1 MTVVKQTESAAKPF
15 AVFATRHFGYAWAC
29 GLLWHLC
36 RWGVAFLGTYLVND
50 MTGSP
55 RMVQLA
61 GTVLYAPL
69 LLGGVLGGVISDRFD
84 RLVTVRVQLLA
95 LIPLTVVIGVLVNSD
110 RLEVW
115 MLYVYMFLVGI
126 GWVTDMTSRRALV
139 FDLVGEARLD
149 SAMAMESLS
158 LSMGMVLGALIGG
171 YAVDAVGIG
180 ASYFCIAGFL
190 LLALATLSPVT
201 TPATT
206 RPAASKHP
214 VQDLVEGVRMLRTNR
229 PLVGVLGVTVIANFF
244 LFAYFPIIPVLAED
258 LDASASLVGLLLA
271 GTGIGMMVGSLIFA
285 RLQPRPRGVVYLVG
299 LFAALA
305 LVVPFAL
312 SSHYGL
318 ALALIIGSGIG
329 SGFFGST
336 QSTLAVAAVPE
347 EARGRALGLLS
358 MAIGGLPVG
367 MYVLGEIAEQIGPSR
382 ALAFNALAG
391 IAVLTV
397 WIWRHREVV
406 DMTA

>member
-1 MTVVKQTESAAKPF
+1 MTVVNQTEPAAKPF
-15 AVFATRHFGYAWAC
+15 AVFSTRHFGYAWAC

-149 SAMAMESLS
+149 SAMAM
-158 LSMGMVLGALIGG
+158 
-171 YAVDAVGIG
+171 
-180 ASYFCIAGFL
+180 
-190 LLALATLSPVT
+190 
-201 TPATT
+201 
-206 RPAASKHP
+206 
-214 VQDLVEGVRMLRTNR
+214 
-229 PLVGVLGVTVIANFF
+229 
-244 LFAYFPIIPVLAED
+244 
-258 LDASASLVGLLLA
+258 
-271 GTGIGMMVGSLIFA
+271 
-285 RLQPRPRGVVYLVG
+285 
-299 LFAALA
+299 
-305 LVVPFAL
+305 
-312 SSHYGL
+312 
-318 ALALIIGSGIG
+318 
-329 SGFFGST
+329 
-336 QSTLAVAAVPE
+336 
-347 EARGRALGLLS
+347 
-358 MAIGGLPVG
+358 
-367 MYVLGEIAEQIGPSR
+367 
-382 ALAFNALAG
+382 
-391 IAVLTV
+391 
-397 WIWRHREVV
+397 
-406 DMTA
+406 

>member
-1 MTVVKQTESAAKPF
+1 
-15 AVFATRHFGYAWAC
+15 
-29 GLLWHLC
+29 
-36 RWGVAFLGTYLVND
+36 
-50 MTGSP
+50 
-55 RMVQLA
+55 
-61 GTVLYAPL
+61 
-69 LLGGVLGGVISDRFD
+69 
-84 RLVTVRVQLLA
+84 
-95 LIPLTVVIGVLVNSD
+95 
-110 RLEVW
+110 
-115 MLYVYMFLVGI
+115 
-126 GWVTDMTSRRALV
+126 
-139 FDLVGEARLD
+139 
-149 SAMAMESLS
+149 
-158 LSMGMVLGALIGG
+158 
-171 YAVDAVGIG
+171 
-180 ASYFCIAGFL
+180 
-190 LLALATLSPVT
+190 
-201 TPATT
+201 
-206 RPAASKHP
+206 
-214 VQDLVEGVRMLRTNR
+214 MLRTNR

-285 RLQPRPRGVVYLVG
+285 RLQPRRRGVVYLVG

-312 SSHYGL
+312 SSQYGL

-367 MYVLGEIAEQIGPSR
+367 MYALGELAEQIGPSR